1 VRVLKEKDRIL
12 YDKLVRLAGGDSG
25 IVIKVLS
32 NPHRSSVD
40 LKTAIREIEELRN
53 TRKHAPFWGLASIST
68 RDKNNLLALAP
79 FTISSGE

>member
-1 VRVLKEKDRIL
+1 MFFEISGVNVRVLKEKDRIL

-53 TRKHAPFWGLASIST
+53 TRKHAPAS
-68 RDKNNLLALAP
+68 LAP
-79 FTISSGE
+79 QAATATV

>member
-1 VRVLKEKDRIL
+1 MRVLKEKDRIL

-40 LKTAIREIEELRN
+40 LKTAIKEIEALRN
-53 TRKHAPFWGLASIST
+53 DQKREPAPSISH
-68 RDKNNLLALAP
+68 AAAV
-79 FTISSGE
+79 